1 MHKRQ
6 ALHWLEAAKDDLD
19 TITYL
24 IDDEHLTNIV
34 AFHAHQAVEKSL
46 KALIEYNETSVHK
59 THNLERLYNNI
70 NEQIRI
76 DYDMLELLNELY
88 IESRYPGD
96 MGLLPN
102 GKPTLEEAKNFY
114 MFARF
119 VYEEIGKKI
128 RDGSRLY

>member
-46 KALIEYNETSVHK
+46 KALIEYNEIPLRK
-59 THNLERLYNNI
+59 THNLERLYNHI
-70 NEQIRI
+70 DEQIRL
-76 DYDMLELLNELY
+76 DYNMLEFLNELY
-88 IESRYPGD
+88 IESRYLGD

-114 MFARF
+114 MFACF
-119 VYEEIGKKI
+119 VYKESAKKI
-128 RDGSRLY
+128 RASLGL

>member
-46 KALIEYNETSVHK
+46 KALIEYNEIPLRK
-59 THNLERLYNNI
+59 THNLERLYNHI
-70 NEQIRI
+70 DEQIRL
-76 DYDMLELLNELY
+76 DYNMLEFLNELY
-88 IESRYPGD
+88 IESRYLGD

-102 GKPTLEEAKNFY
+102 GKPTLEEAKNF
-114 MFARF
+114 
-119 VYEEIGKKI
+119 
-128 RDGSRLY
+128 

>member
-1 MHKRQ
+1 MIND
-6 ALHWLEAAKDDLD
+6 A
-19 TITYL
+19 
-24 IDDEHLTNIV
+24 HLTNIV

-46 KALIEYNETSVHK
+46 KALIEYNETPLRK

-102 GKPTLEEAKNFY
+102 GKPTLEEAENFY

-119 VYEEIGKKI
+119 VYEESEKKI
-128 RDGSRLY
+128 RDGSPLY